1 MPMGMAQLPREG
13 MAGGGMPEEMEA
25 GRGAIPPPPSL
36 ASSPIQPTQ
45 AQLNPNMYIS
55 NTYMGGSGMKDR
67 LEKLISEGV
76 MVEGKRVKLEAF
88 SRHYAQAFPIPTTT
102 ALNLS
107 ADTERSK
114 IIQDGDKT
122 FLQVGIQAIQGELP
136 RRPPLNIALVMDRS
150 GSMADENKMEF
161 AKQAAAQLVDKLSGN
176 DVFALV
182 AFDNAAQ
189 VLLPAQKVSN
199 KAHVKNVI
207 AHLAP
212 GGGTN
217 IYDGLQL
224 GYQEAQKHAARDG
237 VNLVILLSDG
247 QVTAGVTDPARFQ
260 QLVSAQVDRDIQ
272 TTSVGLG
279 VQFNEDL
286 MLSIA
291 RDGKGNYH
299 FIKDGADT
307 QKVFA
312 KELDE
317 LTHIV
322 AKALKLRIQLAD
334 GVGLVRVL
342 GATQLSEEQ
351 VKQVKTEEKKI
362 DRKVYEELGIPQNRQ
377 KDKDE
382 PGIKVLIPNFYRGD
396 SHVVMLEV
404 SIPKGS
410 GTRKVADVFL
420 KYKDLVFKRNREAKV
435 TVSVDYVPDRDAM
448 IASINKNVKKN
459 LLGFQTGEALIEAA
473 ALLERGRIAD
483 AVKKIDER
491 MVVLGKAAQLWRD
504 KDLDRDGKL
513 LDRYKT
519 VIAQLNTAPHLA
531 SGEFGQYLKKSL
543 TYAGYQMTR

>member
-1 MPMGMAQLPREG
+1 M
-13 MAGGGMPEEMEA
+13 
-25 GRGAIPPPPSL
+25 
-36 ASSPIQPTQ
+36 
-45 AQLNPNMYIS
+45 
-55 NTYMGGSGMKDR
+55 
-67 LEKLISEGV
+67 
-76 MVEGKRVKLEAF
+76 
-88 SRHYAQAFPIPTTT
+88 
-102 ALNLS
+102 
-107 ADTERSK
+107 
-114 IIQDGDKT
+114 
-122 FLQVGIQAIQGELP
+122 
-136 RRPPLNIALVMDRS
+136 
-150 GSMADENKMEF
+150 
-161 AKQAAAQLVDKLSGN
+161 
-176 DVFALV
+176 
-182 AFDNAAQ
+182 
-189 VLLPAQKVSN
+189 SN

-207 AHLAP
+207 AHLTP

-224 GYQEAQKHAARDG
+224 GYREVRKNAARDG
-237 VNLVILLSDG
+237 VNLVIPLSDG
-247 QVTAGVTDPARFQ
+247 QVTAGVTDPAQFQ
-260 QLVSAQVDRDIQ
+260 QLVAAQVDKDIQ
-272 TTSVGLG
+272 TTAVGVG

-312 KELDE
+312 QELDE

-342 GATQLSEEQ
+342 GATQLSAEQ
-351 VKQVKTEEKKI
+351 VQQVKAEEKKI
-362 DRKVYEELGIPQNRQ
+362 DRKVYEELGITQNRQ
-377 KDKDE
+377 KDDDE

-404 SIPKGS
+404 SIPPGG

-420 KYKDLVFKRNREAKV
+420 QYKDLVFKRNREARA
-435 TVSVDYVPDRDAM
+435 TVSVEYVPDRETM

-473 ALLERGRIAD
+473 ALIEQGRIAE
-483 AVKKIDER
+483 AVKRIDER

-519 VIAQLNTAPHLA
+519 VIAQLHNAPHLA
-531 SGEFGQYLKKSL
+531 SGELGQYLKKSL